1 VNVVLFFHMVSG
13 EATGLLTVIS
23 KEALPVV
30 WESPSLTLISTLVS
44 MFCDPFQVLLFGLN
58 SLK

>member
-1 VNVVLFFHMVSG
+1 VRVSGGHCNFQEQMVNVVLFFHMVSG

-30 WESPSLTLISTLVS
+30 
-44 MFCDPFQVLLFGLN
+44 
-58 SLK
+58 